1 LIVRQKVADFSRPA
15 PYQIL
20 DRLCRAVPGVQ
31 PYDFRRMA
39 PEKAALTEVGIFGD
53 NRQPVRGSVIPN
65 GNIIGI
71 AQADVTNVQRV
82 RKRSAND

>member
-1 LIVRQKVADFSRPA
+1 
-15 PYQIL
+15 
-20 DRLCRAVPGVQ
+20 
-31 PYDFRRMA
+31 MA

-53 NRQPVRGSVIPN
+53 NREPVRGSVIPN

-82 RKRSAND
+82 RKEIRQRLRKPGGNVLVE